1 MVSTLAR
8 SGRRLAKRL
17 LLLQACVVLATA
29 ITMAMVINVDWGIS
43 ALIGGGIFVVANT
56 AFAVCAFLFSGAR
69 AAKSVVTSFYGG
81 EVLKILL
88 TVSLFSVV
96 YLYAEVELVPLKL
109 TYLLVLGVNILAP
122 VLFINNNK

>member
-29 ITMAMVINVDWGIS
+29 IAMAMVINVDWGIS

-69 AAKSVVTSFYGG
+69 AAKSVVASFYGG

-96 YLYAEVELVPLKL
+96 YLLSL
-109 TYLLVLGVNILAP
+109 IH
-122 VLFINNNK
+122 I